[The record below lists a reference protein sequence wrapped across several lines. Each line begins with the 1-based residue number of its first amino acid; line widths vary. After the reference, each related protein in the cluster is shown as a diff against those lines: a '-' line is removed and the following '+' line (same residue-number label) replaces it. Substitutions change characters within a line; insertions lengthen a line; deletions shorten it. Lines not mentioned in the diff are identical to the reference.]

1 MNPDIAELLA
11 TGEPINQLAAAN
23 DHSWFPELQGYF
35 SNREGLAYA
44 LAAEGRTVLEIGSW
58 KGRST
63 MFAAA
68 TAEKIYAVDTWRG
81 DDYAGRGWFFPE
93 FEANCREEIIAGRI
107 VPVMC
112 DFRERLVTRGLGD
125 CDAILYDA
133 DHSDDAVG
141 VFMERFCYRNWSR
154 LLIHDCDY
162 DNERKAI
169 AYFAEN
175 NLCSV
180 SYADRLAVIA
190 RDDDPIHSRLET
202 RP

>member
-23 DHSWFPELQGYF
+23 DHSWFPELQGFF

-44 LAAEGRTVLEIGSW
+44 LAAEDRTVLEIGSW

-68 TAEKIYAVDTWRG
+68 TAKRIYAVDTWRG

-93 FEANCREEIIAGRI
+93 FEQNCREEIIAGRI

-112 DFRERLVTRGLGD
+112 DFRDPLVTRGFGG
-125 CDAILYDA
+125 CEVVLYDA

-141 VFMERFCYRNWSR
+141 VFMRRFCYCNWSR
-154 LLIHDCDY
+154 LLMHDCDY
-162 DNERKAI
+162 DSERKAI
-169 AYFAEN
+169 AYLAEN
-175 NLCSV
+175 NLCRV

-190 RDDDPIHSRLET
+190 MSDDPIHSRLET

>member
-1 MNPDIAELLA
+1 MNLVIAELLA

-23 DHSWFPELQGYF
+23 DHSWFPEWQGYF
-35 SNREGLAYA
+35 SAREGLAYA

-68 TAEKIYAVDTWRG
+68 TAKRIYAVDTWRG

-93 FEANCREEIIAGRI
+93 FEANCREDIIAGRI

-112 DFRERLVTRGLGD
+112 DFRERLVGEYLRNTD
-125 CDAILYDA
+125 VILYDA
-133 DHSDDAVG
+133 DHARAAVWQFE
-141 VFMERFCYRNWSR
+141 VMLKFQAQQRI
-154 LLIHDCDY
+154 LIHDADYAHEARTIAKICDMF
-162 DNERKAI
+162 ERR
-169 AYFAEN
+169 
-175 NLCSV
+175 V

-190 RDDDPIHSRLET
+190 SAADPIHSRLES